1 MILGFVAKE
10 LGMLD
15 TSDPILGS
23 IGIIGV
29 ALVPAFSNGFNLYI
43 EKLQKDT
50 LSTYPIT
57 ISESSIDMTAV
68 SSIMANAS
76 DKEYPEFNKIIVNNK

>member
-23 IGIIGV
+23 IGIIG
-29 ALVPAFSNGFNLYI
+29 LYI
-43 EKLQKDT
+43 
-50 LSTYPIT
+50 T
-57 ISESSIDMTAV
+57 ILISVGGVIRKFLLPQVTDLLYALWYDF
-68 SSIMANAS
+68 IML
-76 DKEYPEFNKIIVNNK
+76 